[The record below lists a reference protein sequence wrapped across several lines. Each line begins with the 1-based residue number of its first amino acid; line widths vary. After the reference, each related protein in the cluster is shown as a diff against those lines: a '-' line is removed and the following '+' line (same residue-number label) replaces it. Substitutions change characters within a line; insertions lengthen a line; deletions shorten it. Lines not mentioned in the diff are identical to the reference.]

1 MNRKSKKNHKSGK
14 RKGGNGGFSPPGLMQ
29 LNTKELKPFKPSP
42 ILSHKFRYKIPTLVT
57 QQTVTAANI
66 FAAMV
71 LATGATNGRA
81 VFQSMRIKHFLIVGS
96 VAASFEDMNCR
107 DANQQGVV
115 DQWDASNN
123 NGTTSV
129 FWKPSKKSLSSD
141 WFNFNTQSG
150 SSGANLFLY
159 SAPVNAIV
167 ELAVDA
173 VLNGTSSS
181 ISGASYTMVGATA
194 GFMYSMG
201 LDGSPGSIFYSAIGM
216 NNA

>member
-1 MNRKSKKNHKSGK
+1 MGRSKQKRSNRKSGKNSGSVPHTK
-14 RKGGNGGFSPPGLMQ
+14 MM
-29 LNTKELKPFKPSP
+29 LNTFELKPFQPVPKMT
-42 ILSHKFRYKIPTLVT
+42 HKFRYKIATLVT

-66 FAAMV
+66 FASWV
-71 LATGATNGRA
+71 LATGSTNGRSIM
-81 VFQSMRIKHFLIVGS
+81 QCMRIKHVAIVGT

-107 DANQQGVV
+107 DANQQGLV

-129 FWKPSKKSLSSD
+129 IWKPNKKSLAAD

-150 SSGANLFLY
+150 SSASNLFLY
-159 SAPVNAIV
+159 SAPVNAILELCV
-167 ELAVDA
+167 EII
-173 VLNGTSSS
+173 LNGSSSS

-194 GFMYSMG
+194 GFSYSMG
-201 LDGSPGSIFYSAIGM
+201 LDGSAGSIYYSAIGM